1 MLILSF
7 IKAFLIGGIL
17 CILCQLIIDKTSIT
31 PARAL
36 VLFVCLGVL
45 LGALGLYAPLV
56 DFAGRGATV
65 PLSGFGFCI
74 YKGVREAIDEEG
86 FSGIFTG
93 ALSAASG
100 GTTAAMLFAFIAS
113 IFFRGKPK

>member
-1 MLILSF
+1 MLILS
-7 IKAFLIGGIL
+7 ILKAFVVGGLL
-17 CILCQLIIDKTSIT
+17 CVICQIVIDKTSIT
-31 PARAL
+31 PARTL
-36 VLFVCLGVL
+36 VLFVCLGVP
-45 LGALGLYAPLV
+45 LGAVGIYKPLA

-74 YKGVREAIDEEG
+74 YKGVREAVNENG

-100 GTTAAMLFAFIAS
+100 GTTAAMLFGFIAS
-113 IFFRGKPK
+113 LFFKGKPK